1 MLLVLLLL
9 LAPMPRRANSRTL
22 HVPFRTE
29 QSMILIE
36 GKIDEKRVTFLLDT
50 GSVNTIVNIR
60 SYRTDQLMLP
70 LAQRNRTAPGFT
82 GQAVHLRVTL
92 SLEGHTWVGQ
102 SVGMMNLDGIQQALG
117 IRFDGLLGQDILR
130 EFRSVRIDYSAHVI
144 ELES

>member
-60 SYRTDQLMLP
+60 SFRSDQLMP
-70 LAQRNRTAPGFT
+70 RRAQRN
-82 GQAVHLRVTL
+82 
-92 SLEGHTWVGQ
+92 
-102 SVGMMNLDGIQQALG
+102 LG
-117 IRFDGLLGQDILR
+117 TPRFYGRIRPPARDP
-130 EFRSVRIDYSAHVI
+130 
-144 ELES
+144 